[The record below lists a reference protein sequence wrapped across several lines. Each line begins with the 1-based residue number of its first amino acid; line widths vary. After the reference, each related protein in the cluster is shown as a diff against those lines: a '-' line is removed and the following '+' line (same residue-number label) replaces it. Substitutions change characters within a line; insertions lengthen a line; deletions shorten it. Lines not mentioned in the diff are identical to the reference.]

1 MRGYDELFYLLPQR
15 RELSFAQL
23 RSVRSTMK
31 TLVGTALA
39 TLIFIAVA
47 LATDASFKT
56 RLITS
61 ATLTIHVRDGVF
73 LTIRNFTQD
82 IDTGQRGV
90 IVAGVF
96 PPTPTPTPTPTAT
109 PTCTPTPCPSTP
121 TPTPSPTPT
130 PTPTPI
136 FGTVLTASISGIS
149 SASSAE
155 FVNEVVIA
163 GPAVV
168 TIDPVPGATLSV
180 TYRKS
185 LQPSQPTPTPTAT
198 PAPTPTP
205 TATLSAS
212 TTSSSGTTSSHSAI
226 VIESSVSDDDDTFST
241 PTPTATPTS
250 APSSQLPTPTPTPSI
265 TPTPLPT
272 PK

>member
-23 RSVRSTMK
+23 RSVISTMK
-31 TLVGTALA
+31 KLVGTVLA
-39 TLIFIAVA
+39 TSILVAVA
-47 LATDASFKT
+47 LATDTSFKT

-90 IVAGVF
+90 IVAGIF
-96 PPTPTPTPTPTAT
+96 PPTPTPTPTAT
-109 PTCTPTPCPSTP
+109 PTTP
-121 TPTPSPTPT
+121 TPTPTSTVTPAPT

-136 FGTVLTASISGIS
+136 FGTVLTASISGTS

-163 GPAVV
+163 GPAVL

-205 TATLSAS
+205 TPTATATSSSSTSTSTSSAS
-212 TTSSSGTTSSHSAI
+212 TTSTSSVGIAI
-226 VIESSVSDDDDTFST
+226 TSQSIVA
-241 PTPTATPTS
+241 TAS
-250 APSSQLPTPTPTPSI
+250 
-265 TPTPLPT
+265 
-272 PK
+272 